1 MENNLILNEL
11 QTNIR
16 TYLDKNTR
24 VSLNGLSKRCAVSEP
39 TLRRIMNG
47 KIKTL
52 PMLSTI
58 VDILCTLNKADSVND
73 LISIYDGTPI
83 GDFLT
88 NNYNVLSEANFNY
101 EFSTELNDAL
111 RDNVSYLIYKLSANR
126 SGVTSQKVEQ
136 IFGHHGMEKLKNLH
150 NLKLITINDNIA
162 KSVAEGFSLSHDQFT
177 PHFKA
182 VADFIKT
189 EQSQVQKKNLFYNFS
204 ESINEQAQKEIL
216 SIQKTALKKITKIL
230 NDENNAGEIPLFVL
244 SAIDSLDIEDS
255 ENLNG
260 QSNPHSLL
268 Q

>member
-1 MENNLILNEL
+1 MENNLILDEL

-24 VSLNGLSKRCAVSEP
+24 ISLNGLSKRCAVSEP

-83 GDFLT
+83 GEFLS

-101 EFSTELNDAL
+101 EFSAELNNAL

-126 SGVTSQKVEQ
+126 SGVKTQKIEQ
-136 IFGHHGMEKLKNLH
+136 VFGHHGLEKLKNLH
-150 NLKLITINDNIA
+150 NLKLVTIDNNVIR
-162 KSVAEGFSLSHDQFT
+162 SVAEGFSLSHDQFT

-204 ESINEQAQKEIL
+204 ESINEQAQKDIL

-230 NDENNAGEIPLFVL
+230 NDDNNSGDIPLFVL
-244 SAIDSLDIEDS
+244 SAIDTLDVVDS
-255 ENLNG
+255 EDLNDQLNSQG
-260 QSNPHSLL
+260 FL